1 MDVCVRNLGRGVE
14 GGVGRSAN
22 KKIPE
27 PKYNM
32 KIAKAKKKKKKKNL
46 KEKGYG

>member
-1 MDVCVRNLGRGVE
+1 MNYLEMAGGGRFVDVCVRNLGRGVE

-27 PKYNM
+27 PEQN
-32 KIAKAKKKKKKKNL
+32 II
-46 KEKGYG
+46 